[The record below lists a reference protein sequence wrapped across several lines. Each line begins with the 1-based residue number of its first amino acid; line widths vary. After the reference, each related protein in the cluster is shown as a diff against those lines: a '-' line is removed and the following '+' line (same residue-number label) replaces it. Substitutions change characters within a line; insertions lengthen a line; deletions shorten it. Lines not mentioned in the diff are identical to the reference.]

1 MDVFFSMAKKVHRPG
16 GGGKCRGGVDLGVE
30 GFTALVGQ
38 LNRKL
43 LDWEAISSVPTQMI
57 LDQKGGGHSLH
68 MMVRYGQHLRCC
80 YFVIGE
86 SSTLP
91 LNACMDLF
99 ANKFFYQ
106 DFPPKQ

>member
-1 MDVFFSMAKKVHRPG
+1 MGIPLFLETPTSIQHAPPNRLQLVASHPFLKIADGCFFSMAKKVHRPG

-57 LDQKGGGHSLH
+57 LDQKGGVTH
-68 MMVRYGQHLRCC
+68 
-80 YFVIGE
+80 FI
-86 SSTLP
+86 
-91 LNACMDLF
+91 
-99 ANKFFYQ
+99 
-106 DFPPKQ
+106 

>member
-1 MDVFFSMAKKVHRPG
+1 MAKKVHRPG

-57 LDQKGGGHSLH
+57 LDQKGGGSLTSYDGAIWPALE
-68 MMVRYGQHLRCC
+68 MLLLCDR
-80 YFVIGE
+80 
-86 SSTLP
+86 
-91 LNACMDLF
+91 
-99 ANKFFYQ
+99 
-106 DFPPKQ
+106 